1 MTGRSR
7 RQARQQVA
15 DHQRTNPPAPKPANN
30 RVWEQPTEK
39 VAAPVAVHPDA
50 RPLSVEF
57 AALRLMEAMVRKDGR
72 AALCQDAALDCAATA
87 STLLKAARR

>member
-30 RVWEQPTEK
+30 RVWEQTTEK
-39 VAAPVAVHPDA
+39 VAVAVHPDS

-87 STLLKAARR
+87 KMLLKAASR